1 MMTFLTAR
9 YPRAKSLTP
18 KDLEGLRSLAT
29 HYGIRGVSIEGE
41 SLVVE
46 YDASRLTEAAVLGC
60 VRRAGINVKPE
71 REIPFGAID
80 HTGEFK
86 DFAWPTTGISP
97 ANQPQK

>member
-1 MMTFLTAR
+1 MTFIVTR
-9 YPRAKSLTP
+9 YALAGNLGAK
-18 KDLEGLRSLAT
+18 DFERLRGLAT

-46 YDASRLTEAAVLGC
+46 YDASRLHESGVLAC
-60 VRRAGINVKPE
+60 VRRAGISVRPGK
-71 REIPFGAID
+71 EIPAGALD
-80 HTGEFK
+80 HSGEFK